1 MRRHLPRLLPRRHAA
16 WIAAILAA
24 ACSQD
29 GTPSDPFGPSEQ
41 PAANLNIVAVAPV
54 AAPPELQTVSFYARK
69 DRQTEGRV
77 RLADQP
83 GRGRGNE
90 YLRLTIPKDALLA
103 RPDGSPF
110 ALGDSVLITI
120 RVADPARIL
129 FELEP
134 AGLRFDP
141 SRMAELRI
149 RYDVAAGDLDHNGR
163 HDQQDD
169 SIEDHLG
176 IWRQADPGA
185 SFVRLE
191 SIVARNNREVRA
203 LLPGFSRYAIAY

>member
-1 MRRHLPRLLPRRHAA
+1 MRRLFPRLLPRRHAA
-16 WIAAILAA
+16 WIAAVLAG

-29 GTPSDPFGPSEQ
+29 GILTDPLGPSEQ
-41 PAANLNIVAVAPV
+41 PAANLNIVAVAPT

-69 DRQTEGRV
+69 DRRSEGRV

-83 GRGRGNE
+83 GQGRGNE

-110 ALGDSVLITI
+110 AIGDSVLITI

-134 AGLRFDP
+134 TGLRFDP
-141 SRMAELRI
+141 ARMAELRI
-149 RYDVAAGDLDHNGR
+149 RYEVTAGDLDHNGR
-163 HDQQDD
+163 HDEQDD
-169 SIEDHLG
+169 SLENHLG
-176 IWRQADPGA
+176 IWRQPEPAAP
-185 SFVRLE
+185 FVRLE
-191 SIVARNNREVRA
+191 SIVTRNNREVRA